1 METTLPQ
8 QYLGNNWINQLPDGI
23 QQSTLALMKSC
34 QYDKGEVIYAEGLI
48 PSALWQVAS
57 GTVRMTNTS
66 VDGKEV
72 VFAIFEAGDCFGEIS
87 MIDGKA
93 SANTAIAQEA
103 CELLE
108 LKRQDFNYLYNEYPE
123 VPRQLNAMLAER
135 TRHLVSFY
143 QGIALRPL
151 ESRLAHRLCYLTGNL
166 LDKNTIS
173 PASLEISITQQDIG
187 AMLGATRQAVSK
199 ILNQWRDE
207 DVISIEY
214 GKITILNTS
223 YLATLAI

>member
-1 METTLPQ
+1 VETTLPQ

-23 QQSTLALMKSC
+23 QQSTLALMKPRH
-34 QYDKGEVIYAEGLI
+34 YTKGEAIYTEGLV
-48 PSALWQVAS
+48 PNALWQVVS
-57 GTVRMTNTS
+57 GTVKVTNTNI
-66 VDGKEV
+66 DGKEV
-72 VFAIFEAGDCFGEIS
+72 IFAIFEAGDCFGEIS
-87 MIDGKA
+87 MIDGKPSSNSS
-93 SANTAIAQEA
+93 SALETV
-103 CELLE
+103 ELLE
-108 LKRQDFNYLYNEYPE
+108 LKRQDFDTLYQQHPA
-123 VPRQLNAMLAER
+123 VVRQLNAMLAER
-135 TRHLVSFY
+135 MRHMVSFY
-143 QGIALRPL
+143 EGIALRPL

>member
-1 METTLPQ
+1 VETTLPQ

-23 QQSTLALMKSC
+23 QQSTLALMNPRH
-34 QYDKGEVIYAEGLI
+34 YTKGETIYTEGLV
-48 PSALWQVAS
+48 PNALWQVVS
-57 GTVRMTNTS
+57 GTVKVTNTNI
-66 VDGKEV
+66 DGKEV
-72 VFAIFEAGDCFGEIS
+72 IFAIFEARDCFGEIS
-87 MIDGKA
+87 MIDGKP

-108 LKRQDFNYLYNEYPE
+108 LKRQDFNYLYNKYPE

-166 LDKNTIS
+166 FNKNTIS
-173 PASLEISITQQDIG
+173 PATLEMNITQQDIS
-187 AMLGATRQAVSK
+187 AMLGASRQAVSK

-207 DVISIEY
+207 NVISIEY
-214 GKITILNTS
+214 GKITILSTS
-223 YLATLAI
+223 YLANLAI